1 MCGRLLAKL
10 GAERVEV
17 VPQRDDLR
25 GRARREQRDVGHR
38 EHHAG
43 WSGFAEQHAGVLD
56 DAIASKRA
64 EPNRF
69 IGAPKPDP
77 VHHRVI
83 HFFFAVG
90 LRLVMRPLSVP
101 AASSIMALMSVGLR
115 ERMASSMALRNCS
128 GVVAC
133 TPTPPNA
140 SISFS

>member
-1 MCGRLLAKL
+1 MCRRLLAEL

-25 GRARREQRDVGHR
+25 GHARREQRDVGHR

-43 WSGFAEQHAGVLD
+43 WIGFAEQHAGVLD
-56 DAIASKRA
+56 DAIAIERA
-64 EPNRF
+64 EPNGFVR
-69 IGAPKPDP
+69 ALKAYPAR
-77 VHHRVI
+77 HRVI
-83 HFFFAVG
+83 HVFFAVG
-90 LRLVMRPLSVP
+90 LRLVIRPLSVP

-115 ERMASSMALRNCS
+115 ERMAFSMALRNCS